1 MENAVSRAFFPL
13 KIFRL
18 GNGDIIMALNFKPS
32 AEAAKE
38 AEITPVADA
47 TPAVVP
53 EVEAVPEFNITV
65 AKSELQ
71 QKIID
76 SDEIDRL
83 TAQIDVSNPNSIV
96 TFGGPVAEEI
106 SKASDQVLNSMDI
119 NQINDSGKLLQNLA
133 EVMNQFD
140 SKELAT
146 EEKGIKKLFSNA
158 KKELDKILGKY
169 HTMGEAVDKIYIQLK
184 GYEKEI
190 SESNV
195 KLDKMFTA
203 NLAYYEELL
212 KYIMAG
218 EQGVKELDAYIE
230 EYQKKVDAN
239 PEDGTIRMDLNN
251 LIQTRE
257 ILDQRVM
264 DLKVAENVALQT
276 IPMLK
281 TMEYSNL
288 NLIRKFNSAF
298 IITMPVFKQ
307 SLAQAIMLKR
317 QRVQAEAMS
326 ALDAKTNELLIKNA
340 ENTVAQ
346 SKMTAQLASGSSI
359 QVETLEKTWSTI
371 VRGIEETKQI
381 QEQARI
387 KRAEDTKKLEAL
399 KDDFKAK
406 MHTM

>member
-1 MENAVSRAFFPL
+1 
-13 KIFRL
+13 
-18 GNGDIIMALNFKPS
+18 MALNFKPS

-38 AEITPVADA
+38 AQIETTATAVAEPVAA
-47 TPAVVP
+47 PAVEVAP
-53 EVEAVPEFNITV
+53 EPEFNIQV
-65 AKSELQ
+65 AKTELQ
-71 QKIID
+71 EKIIN
-76 SDEIDRL
+76 SNEIDRL

-106 SKASDQVLNSMDI
+106 SRTSDQVLNSMNI

-133 EVMNQFD
+133 AVMDQFD
-140 SKELAT
+140 SKELAM
-146 EEKGIKKLFSNA
+146 EEKGLKKLFSNA
-158 KKELDKILGKY
+158 KKELEKLLGKY
-169 HTMGEAVDKIYIQLK
+169 DTMGKAVDDIYLQLK
-184 GYEKEI
+184 GYEREI
-190 SESNV
+190 GESNV
-195 KLDKMFTA
+195 KLDKMFES

-230 EYQKKVDAN
+230 EYQAKVAAA
-239 PEDGTIRMDLNN
+239 PEDGTLRMDLDN
-251 LIQTRE
+251 LIQCRE

-264 DLKVAENVALQT
+264 DLRIAENVALQT

-288 NLIRKFNSAF
+288 NLIRKINSAF
-298 IITMPVFKQ
+298 IVTMPVFKQ
-307 SLAQAIMLKR
+307 ALAQAIMLKR

-326 ALDAKTNELLIKNA
+326 ALDQKTNELLIKNA

-346 SKMTAQLASGSSI
+346 SKLTAQLASGSSI

-381 QEQARI
+381 QEQARV
-387 KRAEDTKKLEAL
+387 KRVEDTRRLEVL
-399 KDDFKAK
+399 KEDFKSK
-406 MHTM
+406 MKGAVQ

>member
-1 MENAVSRAFFPL
+1 
-13 KIFRL
+13 
-18 GNGDIIMALNFKPS
+18 MALNFKPS

-38 AEITPVADA
+38 AQIETTA
-47 TPAVVP
+47 AVTAEASALP
-53 EVEAVPEFNITV
+53 EVQAEVAQEFNITV
-65 AKSELQ
+65 AKNELQ
-71 QKIID
+71 QKIIN

-96 TFGGPVAEEI
+96 KFGGPVAEEI

-140 SKELAT
+140 SKELAV
-146 EEKGIKKLFSNA
+146 EEKGLKKLFSNA
-158 KKELDKILGKY
+158 KKELDRILGKY

-190 SESNV
+190 GETNV

-218 EQGVKELDAYIE
+218 EQGVKELDEYIAQ
-230 EYQKKVDAN
+230 YQAKVDAN

-251 LIQTRE
+251 LMQCRE

-264 DLKVAENVALQT
+264 DLKIAENVALQT

-288 NLIRKFNSAF
+288 NLIRKINSAF

-307 SLAQAIMLKR
+307 ALAQAIMLKR

-326 ALDAKTNELLIKNA
+326 ALDAKTNELLLRNA

-371 VRGIEETKQI
+371 VRGIDETKQI

-387 KRAEDTKKLEAL
+387 KRAEDSKKLEAL

-406 MHTM
+406 MHTSI

>member
-1 MENAVSRAFFPL
+1 
-13 KIFRL
+13 
-18 GNGDIIMALNFKPS
+18 MALNFKPS
-32 AEAAKE
+32 TEAAKE
-38 AEITPVADA
+38 AAIEVTPTAEA
-47 TPAVVP
+47 TAVP
-53 EVEAVPEFNITV
+53 EVAPEVAQEFNITV
-65 AKSELQ
+65 AKTELQ
-71 QKIID
+71 EKIIN

-96 TFGGPVAEEI
+96 KFGAPVAEEI

-119 NQINDSGKLLQNLA
+119 NQINDSGRLLQNLA

-140 SKELAT
+140 SKELAM
-146 EEKGIKKLFSNA
+146 EEKGLKKLFSNA

-190 SESNV
+190 GESNV
-195 KLDKMFTA
+195 KLDKMFNA
-203 NLAYYEELL
+203 NLGYYEELL

-230 EYQKKVDAN
+230 EYQAKVNAN
-239 PEDGTIRMDLNN
+239 PEDGTIRMDLDN

-288 NLIRKFNSAF
+288 NLIRKINSAF

-307 SLAQAIMLKR
+307 ALAQAIMLKR

-326 ALDAKTNELLIKNA
+326 ALDEKTNELLIKNA

-359 QVETLEKTWSTI
+359 QVETLEKTWNTI
-371 VRGIEETKQI
+371 VRGIDETKQI

-387 KRAEDTKKLEAL
+387 KRQEDSKKLEAL

-406 MHTM
+406 MHGAV